1 MDRKNNLNFSVVFY
15 EFIQRLIF
23 WCFSVS
29 LSKYFFKTKYF
40 EDTSNVSHAV
50 KCNMKAGELLRTLCC
65 FQLKVS
71 RVTMYSRSILFSI
84 SKTEFPNYASLCRHS
99 QYISLW
105 LIVSDKERKKTLCNL
120 FRSDTCRYNA
130 VFQTHIYSILFQISQ
145 YAPLP

>member
-105 LIVSDKERKKTLCNL
+105 VTRSAKKLSAIYFVRIHVDITL
-120 FRSDTCRYNA
+120 FSKRTYIRYYFKFLNMLLYLNN
-130 VFQTHIYSILFQISQ
+130 T
-145 YAPLP
+145 